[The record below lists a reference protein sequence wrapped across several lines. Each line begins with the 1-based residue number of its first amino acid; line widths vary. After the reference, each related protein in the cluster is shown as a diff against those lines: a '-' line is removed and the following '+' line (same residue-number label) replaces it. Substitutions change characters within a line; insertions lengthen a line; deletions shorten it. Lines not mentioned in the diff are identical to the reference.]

1 MSIDADIPRAAR
13 QTGHRSVRR
22 SILVSTWWWVVVC
35 ATLLVLAVRP
45 AAAQDEA
52 ARGGGL
58 NPYPPGDVYNMV
70 VVGDWLAEGLG
81 GGLADAL
88 SSEARVAV
96 SRKAKPLESLMRG
109 EFDDQLKNLDEA
121 LKREPA
127 GIAVVMLGTQDRVSL
142 RAPNGRRFA
151 VGSDEWR
158 AEFGKRVETVVRM
171 FRKHGTAVYWVGL
184 PTLRRQDA
192 NEDAQMINAIIRERG
207 FVAGGRYIDAF
218 AGFADEEG
226 EYSIR
231 GPDIAGQ
238 MKQLRSSDGVGFTMS
253 GYRKLAHFVERE
265 LRRDLNQARADRII
279 PLAGDEKEQASIAA
293 AKGNTPDAA
302 SAAQPAP
309 DKGMSAMA
317 TKGGEAAGDLKADN
331 GRINFKMPAQ
341 DGRED
346 VVAIEI
352 LRPALA
358 ASVVSLVTRKESQ
371 DRPAQ
376 MGDSIA
382 DASPGGLTLLSSITP
397 ASTAVGAG
405 RRKLA
410 PTQTPYF
417 RVIVKGERLAS
428 RPGRVDDLV
437 WPPPETVSSPEAAQA
452 QGGVG
457 AASPQE
463 EGAAPQK
470 STPIRRGAGR
480 QRD

>member
-1 MSIDADIPRAAR
+1 MSTDAVISFIPRDAAR
-13 QTGHRSVRR
+13 RGMRRSV
-22 SILVSTWWWVVVC
+22 LASTW
-35 ATLLVLAVRP
+35 LVAVASFVLTTLAVRP
-45 AAAQDEA
+45 AVAQDEG
-52 ARGGGL
+52 ARGGFL
-58 NPYPPGDVYNMV
+58 NPYPPGDVYKLV
-70 VVGDWLAEGLG
+70 VAGDWLAEGLG

-88 SSEARVAV
+88 SSESRVTV
-96 SRKAKPLESLMRG
+96 NKKAKPLESLMRG
-109 EFDDQLKNLDEA
+109 EFDDQLKNLEES
-121 LKREPA
+121 LTREPA

-171 FRKHGTAVYWVGL
+171 FRKHNTAVYWVGM

-207 FVAGGRYIDAF
+207 FVAGGRYVDAF
-218 AGFADEEG
+218 AGFADEDG
-226 EYSIR
+226 EYSMR

-238 MKQLRSSDGVGFTMS
+238 NKQLRSSDGIGFTVS

-265 LRRDLNQARADRII
+265 LRRDLSQARSDRII
-279 PLAGDEKEQASIAA
+279 PLAGDEKEQASIVSS
-293 AKGNTPDAA
+293 KGNTPDAV
-302 SAAQPAP
+302 SAIQPAP
-309 DKGMSAMA
+309 AKGESAAA
-317 TKGGEAAGDLKADN
+317 TKGGEAVVGDLKAEN

-341 DGRED
+341 NGRED
-346 VVAIEI
+346 VVTIEI

-358 ASVVSLVTRKESQ
+358 ASVVALVTRKESE

-397 ASTAVGAG
+397 ASTAAGAG

-437 WPPPETVSSPEAAQA
+437 WPPPEPMSAPEAAQA
-452 QGGVG
+452 QRGGD
-457 AASPQE
+457 AASKQE
-463 EGAAPQK
+463 EAAQPAP
-470 STPIRRGAGR
+470 TPTRRSGR
-480 QRD
+480 RQ